1 MVEIHIEYTGKLR
14 TRAVHGP
21 SGTVLETDAPTD
33 NQGLGERFSPTD
45 LLATALGSC
54 ALTIMGIAAR
64 KMGASLEGAR
74 VRVEKHMVDQPVR
87 RIGRLVVEYRLPATL
102 TPPQRATLEKIA
114 TACPVFR
121 SLHPDIQIENRFV

>member
-1 MVEIHIEYTGKLR
+1 MVEIQIEYTGNLR

-74 VRVEKHMVDQPVR
+74 VRVEKHMADQPAR

-102 TPPQRATLEKIA
+102 TPPQRAILEKIA